1 MPNEIERKFLVINDD
16 WKKGATGIIFQQAY
30 LNSDAERTV
39 RVRIAADKAFL
50 TIKSK
55 TINISRQEFEYEI
68 PTNEAQQLLSLCETE
83 ALEKYRYTVQVDGST
98 WEIDEFLGS
107 NKGLIIA
114 EIELEYETQS
124 FTKPNWLGDEVSN
137 DKRYFNSLL
146 TIHPYS
152 SWDN

>member
-1 MPNEIERKFLVINDD
+1 MPNEIERKFLVTNDD
-16 WKKGATGIIFQQAY
+16 WKKGASGIIFRQAY

-68 PTNEAQQLLSLCETE
+68 PTNEAQQLLSLCETA
-83 ALEKYRYTVQVDGST
+83 ALEKYRYTVQVDGFT

-137 DKRYFNSLL
+137 DKR
-146 TIHPYS
+146 
-152 SWDN
+152 